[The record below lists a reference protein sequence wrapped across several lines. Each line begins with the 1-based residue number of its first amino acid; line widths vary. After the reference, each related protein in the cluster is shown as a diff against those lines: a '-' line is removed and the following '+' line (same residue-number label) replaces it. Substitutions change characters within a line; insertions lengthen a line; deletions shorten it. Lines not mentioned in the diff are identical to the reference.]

1 MVAMAV
7 LFIRIEVPPW
17 AQPAAIMKSGPRAIN
32 AMPCGIAARA
42 ERLSPRGRRGNIAA
56 AATRNAD
63 GGSVMKKTILAALA
77 VLLAGTSAS
86 FAVEKLKVAIP
97 QRGFWD
103 SSWVEFGEAAGYFK
117 DAGLEV
123 EVFYT
128 EGGAQTIATVASG
141 SVDIAMSNGI
151 LGAVGAYVKG
161 GESTPYRIIS
171 AEMTGANELFW
182 WVKADSPIKSL
193 KDADGK
199 TIAFSSPGSSSN
211 LILLTLL
218 HQLGSKA
225 KPVPT
230 GGVPGTYTQTMT
242 GQIDIGWS
250 VVPFA
255 LKDINEGKVRIV
267 ARASEAAE
275 LKDQTIRAN
284 LASVNALKNRRE
296 AITKFMQVI
305 QKSIDWAYGEGHN
318 KAVEIFAKN
327 MKVTPEIAK
336 QAVDGF
342 YPKSAMQIGEIKGLD
357 RSLKDALDFKFIAS
371 PKTPQDVAGLFD
383 IVYKPK

>member
-1 MVAMAV
+1 M
-7 LFIRIEVPPW
+7 
-17 AQPAAIMKSGPRAIN
+17 
-32 AMPCGIAARA
+32 
-42 ERLSPRGRRGNIAA
+42 RR
-56 AATRNAD
+56 
-63 GGSVMKKTILAALA
+63 TILAALA
-77 VLLAGTSAS
+77 ILISATSAS

-103 SSWVEFGEAAGYFK
+103 STWVEFGEAAGFFK

-151 LGAVGAYVKG
+151 LGAIGAYVKG
-161 GESTPYRIIS
+161 GEATPYRIIS

-182 WVKADSPIKSL
+182 WVKADSPIKTL
-193 KDADGK
+193 KDADDK

-218 HQLGSKA
+218 KQTGSKA

-255 LKDINEGKVRIV
+255 LKDVNEGKIRIV
-267 ARASEAAE
+267 ARSREATE
-275 LKDQTIRAN
+275 LANQTIRAN
-284 LASVNALKNRRE
+284 LASVSSLKTKRE
-296 AITKFMQVI
+296 SIIKFMQVI
-305 QKSIDWAYGEGHN
+305 EKSINWAYGEGHT
-318 KAVEIFAKN
+318 KAIEIFAKN

-342 YPKSAMQIGEIKGLD
+342 FPKSAMQIGEIKDLD
-357 RSLKDALDFKFIAS
+357 RSLKDALEFKFISS
-371 PKTPQDVAGLFD
+371 PKTSQDVAGLFD

>member
-1 MVAMAV
+1 
-7 LFIRIEVPPW
+7 
-17 AQPAAIMKSGPRAIN
+17 
-32 AMPCGIAARA
+32 
-42 ERLSPRGRRGNIAA
+42 
-56 AATRNAD
+56 
-63 GGSVMKKTILAALA
+63 MKKTILAAFA

-103 SSWVEFGEAAGYFK
+103 SSWVEFGETAGYFK

-128 EGGAQTIATVASG
+128 DGGAQTIATVASG

-171 AEMTGANELFW
+171 AEMTGAHELFW

-218 HQLGSKA
+218 QQSGSKA

-267 ARASEAAE
+267 ARASEATV

-296 AITKFMQVI
+296 ALTKFMQVI
-305 QKSIDWAYGEGHN
+305 HKSIDWAYGEGHN
-318 KAVEIFAKN
+318 KAIEIFAKN

-371 PKTPQDVAGLFD
+371 PKKPQDIAGLFD

>member
-1 MVAMAV
+1 M
-7 LFIRIEVPPW
+7 
-17 AQPAAIMKSGPRAIN
+17 
-32 AMPCGIAARA
+32 
-42 ERLSPRGRRGNIAA
+42 RR
-56 AATRNAD
+56 
-63 GGSVMKKTILAALA
+63 TILAALA
-77 VLLAGTSAS
+77 ILMAGTSAS
-86 FAVEKLKVAIP
+86 LAVEKLKIAIP

-103 SSWVEFGEAAGYFK
+103 STWVEFGEAAGFFK

-151 LGAVGAYVKG
+151 LGAIGAYVKG
-161 GESTPYRIIS
+161 GEATPYRIIS

-193 KDADGK
+193 KDAGEGK

-218 HQLGSKA
+218 KQAGSKA

-230 GGVPGTYTQTMT
+230 GGVPGTYTSTMT

-250 VVPFA
+250 VVPLA
-255 LKDINEGKVRIV
+255 LKDVNEGKIRIV
-267 ARASEAAE
+267 ARSREATE
-275 LKDQTIRAN
+275 LANQTIRVN
-284 LASVNALKNRRE
+284 LASVSSLKTKRE
-296 AITKFMQVI
+296 SITKFMEVI
-305 QKSIDWAYGEGHN
+305 QKSIDWAYTN
-318 KAVEIFAKN
+318 PQAIEIFAKN
-327 MKVTPEIAK
+327 MKVTPDIAK

-342 YPKSAMQIGEIKGLD
+342 FPKSAMQIGEIKDLG
-357 RSLKDALDFKFIAS
+357 RSLQDALDYKFISS
-371 PKTPQDVAGLFD
+371 PKTAKDVAGLFD

>member
-1 MVAMAV
+1 M
-7 LFIRIEVPPW
+7 
-17 AQPAAIMKSGPRAIN
+17 
-32 AMPCGIAARA
+32 
-42 ERLSPRGRRGNIAA
+42 RR
-56 AATRNAD
+56 
-63 GGSVMKKTILAALA
+63 TILAALA
-77 VLLAGTSAS
+77 ILMAATSAS

-103 SSWVEFGEAAGYFK
+103 STWVEFGEAAGFFK

-151 LGAVGAYVKG
+151 LGAIGAYVKG
-161 GESTPYRIIS
+161 GEATPYLIIS

-182 WVKADSPIKSL
+182 WVKADSPIKTL

-218 HQLGSKA
+218 RQAGSKA
-225 KPVPT
+225 KPTPT
-230 GGVPGTYTQTMT
+230 GGVPGTFTQTMT

-255 LKDINEGKVRIV
+255 LKDVEDGKIRIV
-267 ARASEAAE
+267 ARASQATE
-275 LKDQTIRAN
+275 LKNQTIRAN
-284 LASVNALKNRRE
+284 LANVNSLKTKRE
-296 AITKFMQVI
+296 TIAKFMRVI
-305 QKSIDWAYGEGHN
+305 DKSIDWAYTN
-318 KAVEIFAKN
+318 PQAIEIFARN
-327 MKVTPEIAK
+327 MKVTPAIAK
-336 QAVDGF
+336 KAVDEF
-342 YPKSAMQIGEIKGLD
+342 YPKSATQLGEIRDLE
-357 RSLKDALDFKFIAS
+357 RSLQDALDYKFIPAA
-371 PKTPQDVAGLFD
+371 KTPKDVAGLFD
-383 IVYKPK
+383 IVYKPSR

>member
-1 MVAMAV
+1 
-7 LFIRIEVPPW
+7 
-17 AQPAAIMKSGPRAIN
+17 
-32 AMPCGIAARA
+32 
-42 ERLSPRGRRGNIAA
+42 
-56 AATRNAD
+56 
-63 GGSVMKKTILAALA
+63 MKKTILAAFA

-103 SSWVEFGEAAGYFK
+103 SSWVEFGETAGYFK

-128 EGGAQTIATVASG
+128 DGGAQTIATVASG

-171 AEMTGANELFW
+171 AEMTGAHELFW

-218 HQLGSKA
+218 QQSGSKA

-267 ARASEAAE
+267 ARASEATV

-296 AITKFMQVI
+296 ALTKFMQVI
-305 QKSIDWAYGEGHN
+305 HKSIDWAYGEGHN
-318 KAVEIFAKN
+318 KAIEIFAKN

-371 PKTPQDVAGLFD
+371 PKKPQDIAGLSD